1 MLNIFLGDMKEAVF
15 DPATYF
21 KNRVRDEWITDSL
34 SVDMIQD
41 IDHSKVLGPHII
53 ESPVFGG
60 ISPLQLSGGVKTLI
74 LINNVPDRVFNA
86 SACGDN
92 CAKWLLKI
100 GEAKDVT
107 INLRHIM
114 DFGTGEFSIRIIN
127 TDTILNNQT
136 DFAYVASD
144 YVR

>member
-1 MLNIFLGDMKEAVF
+1 MLNIFLGDMPEAVF

-21 KNRVRDEWITDSL
+21 KNKIHDEWIMDSL
-34 SVDMIQD
+34 SVRMIED
-41 IDHSKVLGPHII
+41 IDHSKVIGPHVI

-74 LINNVPDRVFNA
+74 LINNVPSRIFNA

-92 CAKWLLKI
+92 CAKWLLEMGKR
-100 GEAKDVT
+100 KDIT
-107 INLRHIM
+107 INLRHLM
-114 DFGTGEFSIRIIN
+114 DFGEDSFEIK
-127 TDTILNNQT
+127 ILNDNVIVHNQSEFVYT
-136 DFAYVASD
+136 ASD